1 MLNTKDAIATLAVT
15 DLKAAAVF
23 YEGAL
28 GFEKVS
34 VVDEELIIYR
44 SGNVVFN
51 LYRSKYAGTN
61 QATAVSWVVGEELD
75 TIVAAL
81 KAKGVQ
87 FEHYDHM
94 PGMTR
99 CGDIHLGGGM
109 KVAWFKDPDGNILNI
124 VSG

>member
-1 MLNTKDAIATLAVT
+1 MLNTKDAIATLAVS

-28 GFEKVS
+28 GFEKVA
-34 VVDEELIIYR
+34 VEDEELIIYR

-51 LYRSKYAGTN
+51 VYRSKYAGTN
-61 QATAVSWVVGEELD
+61 QATALSWVVGDDLD

-99 CGDIHLGGGM
+99 SGDIHLGGGM

-124 VSG
+124 VSA

>member
-1 MLNTKDAIATLAVT
+1 MLNTKDAIATVAVKN
-15 DLKAAAVF
+15 LKAAAVF

-28 GFEKVS
+28 GFEKQGVI
-34 VVDEELIIYR
+34 DEELIVYK
-44 SGNVVFN
+44 SGKVVFN
-51 LYRSKYAGTN
+51 VYRSKYAGTN
-61 QATAVSWVVGEELD
+61 HATALSWAVGEELEA
-75 TIVAAL
+75 IVKTL
-81 KAKGVQ
+81 KTKGVT

-99 CGDIHLGGGM
+99 NGDIHSGGGM

>member
-1 MLNTKDAIATLAVT
+1 MLKTKDAIATLAVK

-28 GFEKVS
+28 GFEKVA

-44 SGNVVFN
+44 SGNGVFS

-61 QATAVSWVVGEELD
+61 KATAISWEVGEDLEA
-75 TIVAAL
+75 IVMAL

-99 CGDIHLGGGM
+99 SGDIHSGGGM
-109 KVAWFKDPDGNILNI
+109 KVVWLKDPDGNILNI

>member
-1 MLNTKDAIATLAVT
+1 MLNTKDAIATLAVS

-28 GFEKVS
+28 GFEKVA
-34 VVDEELIIYR
+34 VEDEELIIYR

-51 LYRSKYAGTN
+51 VYRSKYAGTN
-61 QATAVSWVVGEELD
+61 QATALSWVVGDDLD

-81 KAKGVQ
+81 RAKGVQ

-99 CGDIHLGGGM
+99 SGDIHLGGGM

-124 VSG
+124 VSA

>member
-1 MLNTKDAIATLAVT
+1 MLSTKDAVATVAVR

-28 GFEKVS
+28 GFEKAE
-34 VVDEELIIYR
+34 VVDEELIVYR
-44 SGNVVFN
+44 SGKGVFN
-51 LYRSKYAGTN
+51 VYRSKYAGTN
-61 QATAVSWVVGEELD
+61 HATALSWVVGEELEA
-75 TIVAAL
+75 IVRAL
-81 KAKGVQ
+81 KTKGVT

-99 CGDIHLGGGM
+99 TGDVHSGGGM

>member
-1 MLNTKDAIATLAVT
+1 MLNTKNAIATLAVK

-28 GFEKVS
+28 GFEKVA

-44 SGNVVFN
+44 SGNSLFN
-51 LYRSKYAGTN
+51 VYRSRYAGTN
-61 QATAVSWVVGEELD
+61 QATAISWVVGDELES
-75 TIVAAL
+75 IVEAL
-81 KAKGVQ
+81 KARGVV

-94 PGMTR
+94 PGMAR
-99 CGDIHLGGGM
+99 IGDVHCGGGT
-109 KVAWFKDPDGNILNI
+109 KVAWFKDPDGNILNL

>member
-1 MLNTKDAIATLAVT
+1 MLSTKDAIATVAVK

-28 GFEKVS
+28 GFEKAEVI
-34 VVDEELIIYR
+34 DEELIVYR
-44 SGNVVFN
+44 SGKGVFN
-51 LYRSKYAGTN
+51 VYRSKYAGTN
-61 QATAVSWVVGEELD
+61 HATALSWVVGDELD
-75 TIVAAL
+75 AIVRML
-81 KAKGVQ
+81 KTKGVT

-94 PGMTR
+94 PGMKR
-99 CGDIHLGGGM
+99 NGDIHSGGSM